1 MPTSYDIVIVGGGH
15 NGLVAAAYLAGSGLS
30 VLVLER
36 KSVVGGAAISAQV
49 FTGMDAR
56 LSQYAYLVS
65 LLPQKI
71 VRDLKLNFST
81 HRRPIGSFTPT
92 IENGQHKALL
102 VSNESPAV
110 TEKSFADMGISD
122 ADYRGYNRF
131 YQLVGQLAKVIWPT
145 LLSPMVSRDALKQQC
160 QTEEQKAAWEMF
172 IEQPLGIGIEQSVQH
187 DLVRGVIFTDG
198 KIGVFTD
205 PHDPSL
211 LQNRTFLY
219 HLIGNET
226 GEWTVPVGGMGAL
239 TTELARVAQSN
250 GAKILTSATVK
261 SIEPDQPQ
269 AIVHYTHENKPQT
282 VQARFVLV
290 NAAPQVLNQ
299 LLPNP
304 LPIDDADEGSV
315 FKINML
321 LKRLPKLKANHY
333 AQEDAFTGT
342 FHIDEGYEIMIENYR
357 AAAQGHVGTPIS
369 GEMYCHS
376 LTDPSI
382 LSAELQGQGY
392 QTLTLFGL
400 DIPYR
405 LFNEANNAELRETI
419 LQKYVQGINRYLDEP
434 LEDCLAIDGNGQPC
448 IEAKSPLDLENEL
461 KLPTGNIFH
470 TALSW
475 PFGENASAWVGKWG
489 VETAYENILI
499 CGSGAQRGGAVS
511 GIPGHNAAMQVL
523 ELIRATR

>member
-1 MPTSYDIVIVGGGH
+1 MRQTSYDVVIVGGGH
-15 NGLVAAAYLAGSGLS
+15 NGLVAAAYLAGAGKS
-30 VLVLER
+30 VLLVER
-36 KSVVGGAAISAQV
+36 KPIVGGAAISAQV
-49 FTGMDAR
+49 FAGMNAR

-81 HRRPIGSFTPT
+81 RRRSVGSFTPAV
-92 IENGQHKALL
+92 ENGQHKALL
-102 VSNESPAV
+102 VSNESLAT
-110 TEKSFADMGISD
+110 TEQSFAQFGIHP
-122 ADYRGYNRF
+122 ADFIGYSRF
-131 YQLVGQLAKVIWPT
+131 YHLMGQLAGIIWPT
-145 LLSPMVSRDALKQQC
+145 LLSPMVNRDRMKAQC
-160 QTEEQKAAWEMF
+160 RTDELKAAWEVF
-172 IEQPLGIGIEQSVQH
+172 VEQPLGIGIEQNVQH
-187 DLVRGVIFTDG
+187 DLVRGVIFTDA
-198 KIGVFTD
+198 KIGVSTD
-205 PHDPSL
+205 PHDPTL

-226 GEWTVPVGGMGAL
+226 GEWAVPVGGMGAL
-239 TTELARVAQSN
+239 TSELARVAQAN
-250 GAKILTSATVK
+250 GATILTSAPVEA
-261 SIEPDQPQ
+261 IEPDTPY
-269 AIVHYTHENKPQT
+269 AVVHYTHDGKTQS
-282 VQARFVLV
+282 VRARYVLV

-299 LLPNP
+299 LLPTP
-304 LPIDDADEGSV
+304 LPIEDADEGAV

-321 LKRLPKLKANHY
+321 LKRLPQLKATQY
-333 AQEDAFTGT
+333 SQKDAFTGT
-342 FHIDEGYEIMIENYR
+342 FHIDEGYEEMKEHHR
-357 AAAQGHVGTPIS
+357 VAALGQLPDRVS

-382 LSAELQGQGY
+382 LSPELQGY

-405 LFNEANNAELRETI
+405 LFNETNNAELREI
-419 LQKYVQGINRYLDEP
+419 IMRRYVQGINRYLDEP
-434 LEDCLAIDGNGQPC
+434 LEECLAIDVNGQSC

-475 PFGENASAWVGKWG
+475 PFAENGSEWVGKWG

-511 GIPGHNAAMQVL
+511 GIPGHNAAMKVL
-523 ELIRATR
+523 EGATQ